1 VTRLAFLSPESPPL
15 RILEVRGGVPEGS
28 IRIGPDRALVVGDT
42 AASLEGYRVYDM
54 SSALVAIDVDGEQLM
69 QRLTELDLDALPAI
83 GSVARGTTAVIERV
97 DGDRFRL
104 LVPQELAQY
113 VAEFA
118 AHSAEGLA

>member
-118 AHSAEGLA
+118 AHAAEGLA